1 MAIISPDHVALLIET
16 RRAVLATVSADGRPR
31 QVPICF
37 AVLEGPDG
45 AILYSPLDE
54 KPKRGSD
61 PHQLARVRDLM
72 VHPQVSLLADRWD
85 EDWTRLAWLRID
97 ATASVV
103 EPGEPEHEQAI
114 AALRVRYRQYRTQ
127 RLEVCP
133 LIRLEPT
140 RTVWWSGADRRAP
153 PDR

>member
-1 MAIISPDHVALLIET
+1 MSIVSPEHLAFLRGVRL
-16 RRAVLATVSADGRPR
+16 AVLATASASGRPR

-37 AVLEGPDG
+37 AIVEGGGG

-54 KPKRGSD
+54 KPKRSSD
-61 PHQLARVRDLM
+61 PHDLARVRDLIDR
-72 VHPQVSLLADRWD
+72 PQVSLLADRWD

-103 EPGEPEHEQAI
+103 EPGEPEHDQAI
-114 AALRVRYRQYRTQ
+114 AALRVRYGQYRTQ
-127 RLEVCP
+127 QLEVCP

-140 RTVWWSGADRRAP
+140 RAVWWSGADGSAP